1 MKMFMS
7 KSTCLLYKIMAT
19 KLQFVC
25 VDQAYIFQDVDDN
38 PIGHVMS
45 KNLGGQNL
53 SGSIIIIAV
62 IA

>member
-1 MKMFMS
+1 
-7 KSTCLLYKIMAT
+7 MAT

-38 PIGHVMS
+38 PIGHVLS
-45 KNLGGQNL
+45 KNLGGQKL
-53 SGSIIIIAV
+53 SGSVIIIAV